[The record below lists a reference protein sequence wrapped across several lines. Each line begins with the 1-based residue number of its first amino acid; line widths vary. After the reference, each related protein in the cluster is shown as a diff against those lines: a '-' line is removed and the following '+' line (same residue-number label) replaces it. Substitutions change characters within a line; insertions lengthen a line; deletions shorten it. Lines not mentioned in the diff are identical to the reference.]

1 MFRRGRPLR
10 IAACAAAAL
19 ALLSA
24 CGSGGSA
31 SSSSSPATSAASSGS
46 PASGSAASGSAAS
59 GSAASGSAATGATS
73 AAEEAEPTGTG
84 SGGIVVY
91 NAQHENLTQA
101 WAEEF
106 TKETGIAVEMRNGS
120 DNELANQLVAEGPGS
135 PADVF
140 LTENSPGMNIVEKA
154 GLFAPVDAATAA
166 QVPAGFNPSTGNWV
180 GIAARSTVF
189 VYNTDLLQESELPAS
204 IMDLQDPAWAGKWA
218 ASPSG
223 ADFQAIVSAIL
234 DLKGTDAT
242 AAWLDA
248 MQSGARAYRGNGTVM
263 KAVNAGE
270 IPGGVIY
277 HYYWY
282 GDQAGTG
289 ENSDKTK
296 LLYWGNEDP
305 GAFVSVSGGGILSS
319 STKQAEAQQFL
330 KFITGKSGQQI
341 VADTVFEYPIGS
353 DVPANPALK
362 PIDELQPPTIDPA
375 GLNGPEV
382 TDLMTQAGLI

>member
-1 MFRRGRPLR
+1 MTHRSRPLR
-10 IAACAAAAL
+10 LAACAAAVL
-19 ALLSA
+19 AVLSA
-24 CGSGGSA
+24 CSSATGSGSTSAASAAAESPAASSAAGSA
-31 SSSSSPATSAASSGS
+31 SS
-46 PASGSAASGSAAS
+46 
-59 GSAASGSAATGATS
+59 
-73 AAEEAEPTGTG
+73 AAEQEGDEAVGTG

-120 DNELANQLVAEGPGS
+120 DNELANQLVAEGSGS

-154 GLFAPVDAATAA
+154 GLFAPVDAATIA
-166 QVPAGFNPSTGNWV
+166 QVPAQFNPSTGNWV

-189 VYNTDLLQESELPAS
+189 VYNPALLPESELPAS
-204 IMDLQDPAWAGKWA
+204 IMDLQDPAWSGRWA
-218 ASPSG
+218 ASPGG

-234 DLKGTDAT
+234 QLKGADAT
-242 AAWLDA
+242 SAWLDA
-248 MQSGARAYRGNGTVM
+248 MQSGAKAYRGNGTVM

-270 IPGGVIY
+270 IPAGVIY

-289 ENSDKTK
+289 ENSDTTK
-296 LLYWGNEDP
+296 LLYWQGGDP
-305 GAFVSVSGGGILSS
+305 GAFVSVSGGGVLAS
-319 STKQAEAQQFL
+319 STKQAQAQQFL
-330 KFITGKSGQQI
+330 TFVTGTKGQQI
-341 VADTVFEYPIGS
+341 VADTVYEYPIGS

-362 PIDELQPPTIDPA
+362 PLGELQPPTVDPA
-375 GLNGPEV
+375 SLNGPEV

>member
-1 MFRRGRPLR
+1 MTRRARPFQL
-10 IAACAAAAL
+10 AAL
-19 ALLSA
+19 AATALAVLSA
-24 CGSGGSA
+24 CSSGTTA
-31 SSSSSPATSAASSGS
+31 SSSSSSTSSSAAAASSAAATSAGGSSS
-46 PASGSAASGSAAS
+46 AAASAASGSS
-59 GSAASGSAATGATS
+59 SA
-73 AAEEAEPTGTG
+73 AAEEPEPVGTGTG
-84 SGGIVVY
+84 GLVVY

-101 WAEEF
+101 WAEAF
-106 TKETGIAVEMRNGS
+106 TAETGIKIEMRNGS
-120 DNELANQLVAEGPGS
+120 DNELANQLVAEGSGS

-140 LTENSPGMNIVEKA
+140 LTENSPGMNIVEQA

-189 VYNTDLLQESELPAS
+189 VYNTDLLKESELPGS

-234 DLKGTDAT
+234 ELKGADAT
-242 AAWLDA
+242 TAWLDA

-296 LLYWGNEDP
+296 LLYWGDKDP
-305 GAFVSVSGGGILSS
+305 GAFVSVSGGGVLAS
-319 STKQAEAQQFL
+319 STKQAQAQQFL

-341 VADTVFEYPIGS
+341 VADTVYEYPIGS

>member
-1 MFRRGRPLR
+1 MTHRSRPLR
-10 IAACAAAAL
+10 IAAFAAAVL
-19 ALLSA
+19 AVLSA
-24 CGSGGSA
+24 CSSGTGSDS
-31 SSSSSPATSAASSGS
+31 TSAA
-46 PASGSAASGSAAS
+46 PAAAGSAAASSAA
-59 GSAASGSAATGATS
+59 GSPS
-73 AAEEAEPTGTG
+73 AAEDEGEEAVGTG
-84 SGGIVVY
+84 KGGIVVY

-120 DNELANQLVAEGPGS
+120 DNELANQLVAEGSGS

-154 GLFAPVDAATAA
+154 GLFAPVDAATTA
-166 QVPAGFNPSTGNWV
+166 QVPQQFNPSTGNWV

-189 VYNTDLLQESELPAS
+189 VYNTDLLPESELPSS
-204 IMDLQDPAWAGKWA
+204 IMDLQEPAWAGRWA

-234 DLKGTDAT
+234 QLKGTDAT
-242 AAWLDA
+242 SAWLDA
-248 MQSGARAYRGNGTVM
+248 MQSGAKAYRGNGTVM

-270 IPGGVIY
+270 IPAGVIY

-296 LLYWGNEDP
+296 LLYWSNGDP
-305 GAFVSVSGGGILSS
+305 GAFVSVSGGGVLKS
-319 STKQAEAQQFL
+319 STKQEQAQQFL
-330 KFITGKSGQQI
+330 KFVTGKKGQQI
-341 VADTVFEYPIGS
+341 VADTVYEYPIGS
-353 DVPANPALK
+353 DVPANKALK
-362 PIDELQPPTIDPA
+362 PLGELQPPTVDPA
-375 GLNGPEV
+375 SLNGPEV

>member
-1 MFRRGRPLR
+1 MTHRYRPLR
-10 IAACAAAAL
+10 IAAFAAAVL
-19 ALLSA
+19 AVLSA
-24 CGSGGSA
+24 CSSGTGSGS
-31 SSSSSPATSAASSGS
+31 TSAASAAAGSSAAAS
-46 PASGSAASGSAAS
+46 PAAGSSS
-59 GSAASGSAATGATS
+59 S
-73 AAEEAEPTGTG
+73 AAEDEGEQAVGTG
-84 SGGIVVY
+84 QVGIVVY

-120 DNELANQLVAEGPGS
+120 DNELANQLVAEGSGS

-154 GLFAPVDAATAA
+154 GLFAPVDAATTA
-166 QVPAGFNPSTGNWV
+166 QVPPQFNPSTGNWV

-189 VYNTDLLQESELPAS
+189 VYNTDLLPPSELPKS
-204 IMDLQDPAWAGKWA
+204 IMDLQDPGWAGRWA

-234 DLKGTDAT
+234 QLKGADAT
-242 AAWLDA
+242 SAWLDA
-248 MQSGARAYRGNGTVM
+248 LQSGAKAYRGNGTVM

-270 IPGGVIY
+270 VPAGVIY

-289 ENSDKTK
+289 ENSDNTK
-296 LLYWGNEDP
+296 LLYWSNGDP
-305 GAFVSVSGGGILSS
+305 GAFVSVSGGGVLAS
-319 STKQAEAQQFL
+319 STEQAQAQQFL
-330 KFITGKSGQQI
+330 KFITGKKGQQI
-341 VADTVFEYPIGS
+341 VADTVYEYPIGS

-362 PIDELQPPTIDPA
+362 PLGELQPPTVDPA
-375 GLNGPEV
+375 SLNGPEV
-382 TDLMTQAGLI
+382 TELMTQAGLI